1 MSWFNILKMKFNV
14 PSKNIEFDNEGELE
28 EVRKAV
34 KEARLSE
41 ADLKRFD
48 DSAIRAVTDIV
59 EEDSKDY
66 NDLSSDIRD
75 YVKKEKE
82 KHNRKRPFE
91 IDPTVKNVNFKTTT
105 METPSY
111 PSGHALAAYITA
123 HIMAD
128 KYPKKKEKL
137 FSTADDVA
145 HSRMQMGA
153 HYPSDLRES
162 ERLSK
167 IIFEKY
173 LKSE

>member
-1 MSWFNILKMKFNV
+1 MSWFDVLKMKFNV
-14 PSKNIEFDNEGELE
+14 PSRKIEFDNEGELK

-41 ADLKRFD
+41 GDLKRFD
-48 DSAIRAVTDIV
+48 DSAIKAVADIV
-59 EEDSKDY
+59 GEDDDDY
-66 NDLSSDIRD
+66 DDLSNDIRE

-91 IDPTVKNVNFKTTT
+91 VDPSVRNVKFKTTT
-105 METPSY
+105 MDTPSY
-111 PSGHALAAYITA
+111 PSGHALAGYVMA
-123 HIMAD
+123 HVMAD
-128 KYPKKKEKL
+128 KYPEKRREL

-153 HYPSDLRES
+153 HYPTDLKES

-167 IIFEKY
+167 LIFEKH
-173 LKSE
+173 LKD

>member
-1 MSWFNILKMKFNV
+1 MSWFDILKMKFNV
-14 PSKNIEFDNEGELE
+14 PSRKIEFDNEGELE

-48 DSAIRAVTDIV
+48 DSAIKAVADIV
-59 EEDSKDY
+59 DEDDDDY
-66 NDLSSDIRD
+66 DNLSNDIRE

-91 IDPTVKNVNFKTTT
+91 IDPSVRNVKFKTT
-105 METPSY
+105 
-111 PSGHALAAYITA
+111 SGHALAGYVMA
-123 HIMAD
+123 HVMAD
-128 KYPKKKEKL
+128 KYPEKRKEL

-153 HYPSDLRES
+153 HYPTDLEES
-162 ERLSK
+162 KRLSK
-167 IIFEKY
+167 LIFEKH
-173 LKSE
+173 LKD

>member
-1 MSWFNILKMKFNV
+1 MSWFNVLKMKFNV
-14 PSKNIEFDNEGELE
+14 PSRKIEFDNEGELE

-48 DSAIRAVTDIV
+48 NSAIKAVADIV
-59 EEDSKDY
+59 GEDDDDY
-66 NDLSSDIRD
+66 DDLSNDIRE

-91 IDPTVKNVNFKTTT
+91 IDPSVRNVKFKTTT
-105 METPSY
+105 MDTPSY
-111 PSGHALAAYITA
+111 PSGHALAGYVMA
-123 HIMAD
+123 HVMAD
-128 KYPKKKEKL
+128 KYPEKRKAL

-153 HYPSDLRES
+153 HYPSDLEES
-162 ERLSK
+162 KRLSK
-167 IIFEKY
+167 LIFEKH
-173 LKSE
+173 LKD

>member
-1 MSWFNILKMKFNV
+1 MNWFNILKMKFTV
-14 PSKNIEFDNEGELE
+14 PSRKIEFDNEGEIAA
-28 EVRKAV
+28 VRKAV

-48 DSAIRAVTDIV
+48 GSAIKAVADIV
-59 EEDSKDY
+59 DEDDDDY
-66 NDLSSDIRD
+66 DDLSNNIRE

-82 KHNRKRPFE
+82 THNRKRPFE
-91 IDPTVKNVNFKTTT
+91 IDPSVRNVKFKTTT
-105 METPSY
+105 MDTPSY
-111 PSGHALAAYITA
+111 PSGHALAGYITA

-128 KYPKKKEKL
+128 KYPKRKKEL

-167 IIFEKY
+167 IICEKH
-173 LKSE
+173 LTE

>member
-1 MSWFNILKMKFNV
+1 MSWFNVLKMKFNV
-14 PSKNIEFDNEGELE
+14 PSRKIEFDNEGELE

-48 DSAIRAVTDIV
+48 NSAIKAVADIV
-59 EEDSKDY
+59 GEDDDDY
-66 NDLSSDIRD
+66 DDLSNDIRE

-91 IDPTVKNVNFKTTT
+91 IDPSARNVKFKTTT

-111 PSGHALAAYITA
+111 PSGHALAGYVMA
-123 HIMAD
+123 HVMAD
-128 KYPKKKEKL
+128 KYPEKRKEL

-153 HYPSDLRES
+153 HYPSDLKQS
-162 ERLSK
+162 KRLSK
-167 IIFEKY
+167 LIFEKH
-173 LKSE
+173 LKD